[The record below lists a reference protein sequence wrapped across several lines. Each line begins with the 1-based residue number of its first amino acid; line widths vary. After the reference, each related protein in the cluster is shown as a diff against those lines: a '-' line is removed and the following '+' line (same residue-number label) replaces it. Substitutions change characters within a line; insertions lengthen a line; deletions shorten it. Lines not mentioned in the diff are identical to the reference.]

1 MTNCTVSACAKPY
14 MGKSELLNSSC
25 LIIKPR
31 GREREE
37 ERTREARKR
46 EREKVGGGRGAG
58 LFLLIVF
65 SKSTNF
71 R

>member
-37 ERTREARKR
+37 ERER
-46 EREKVGGGRGAG
+46 REKERGRKWEVGEGQ
-58 LFLLIVF
+58 VY
-65 SKSTNF
+65 SY
-71 R
+71 